1 MKIDTKR
8 NIGDV
13 VYYMKNNR
21 IETSKITGIFTYNTD
36 KPAYDRVEY
45 SLSTENDKDR
55 YEENKFYSSKEELLK
70 TL

>member
-13 VYYMKNNR
+13 VYYMKNNVV
-21 IETSKITGIFTYNTD
+21 ISSKITGIYTYNTD
-36 KPAYDRVEY
+36 KPAYDRIDY
-45 SLSTENDKDR
+45 SLSNENDNDR
-55 YEENKFYSSKEELLK
+55 YEDKKFFSSKEELLK